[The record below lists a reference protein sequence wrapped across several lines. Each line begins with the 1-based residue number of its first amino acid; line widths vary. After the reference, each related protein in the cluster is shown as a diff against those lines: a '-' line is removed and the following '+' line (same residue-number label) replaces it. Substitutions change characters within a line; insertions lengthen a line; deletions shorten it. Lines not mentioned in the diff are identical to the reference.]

1 MKKVLNLIL
10 VTFLCLDLGFQS
22 TDFDFDGVSADIRI
36 VVFGLQIIVQV
47 LVCMV
52 FFIMLTSTYLFQVGL
67 LEKVLR
73 EFWPPLI
80 MQLFYLLYTTLLGT
94 YCMVS
99 WHSNFIIMDTTHCRF
114 LVHLG
119 KIVIL
124 VKCIFI
130 NVIMLISQVS
140 LWLVATF

>member
-99 WHSNFIIMDTTHCRF
+99 
-114 LVHLG
+114 
-119 KIVIL
+119 
-124 VKCIFI
+124 
-130 NVIMLISQVS
+130 
-140 LWLVATF
+140 